1 MKKSA
6 ESPNQRQNSVPK
18 HSPKAV
24 AESVAES
31 RANSLEQFAVF
42 STDSLSTNPEARLCP
57 KFDEK
62 GIALFQLGSPE
73 EMGFIVVDDCTQE
86 HIQ

>member
-6 ESPNQRQNSVPK
+6 ENPNKMENSLPK
-18 HSPKAV
+18 LSPKAV

-31 RANSLEQFAVF
+31 RGNALEQSF
-42 STDSLSTNPEARLCP
+42 STDSLSVSPEARLCP

-62 GIALFQLGSPE
+62 GIAMFQLGSPE